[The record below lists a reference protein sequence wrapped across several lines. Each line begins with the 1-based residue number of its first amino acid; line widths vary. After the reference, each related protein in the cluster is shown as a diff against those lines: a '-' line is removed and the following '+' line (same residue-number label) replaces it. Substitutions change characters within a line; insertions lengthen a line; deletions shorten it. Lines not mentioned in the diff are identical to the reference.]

1 MDGKVIK
8 LSLHLELI
16 FGIVGICYLE
26 REEVMGQI
34 LLILSLQLVYVP
46 VLTLRT
52 IMLVKGR
59 TVIAGALGTVE
70 TLIYIFALGV
80 VFRDLTTLGMV
91 VYAIGFGL
99 GILIGGFIER
109 KLAIGYNMIQVHTQE
124 FPAELIQVIRDN
136 GFGVTHYQGQGRDG
150 IRYRL
155 DVLAAR
161 TRMKVL
167 RNLVEE
173 YEPKAFLV
181 AFDSVDFKG
190 GYMLK
195 GLKRL

>member
-1 MDGKVIK
+1 MQ
-8 LSLHLELI
+8 LI
-16 FGIVGICYLE
+16 
-26 REEVMGQI
+26 
-34 LLILSLQLVYVP
+34 YVP

-59 TVIAGALGTVE
+59 TVIAGVFGTVE

-91 VYAIGFGL
+91 VYALGFGL
-99 GILIGGFIER
+99 GILIGGFVER

-150 IRYRL
+150 VRYRL

-161 TRMKVL
+161 TKVL
-167 RNLVEE
+167 RGLVEE

-195 GLKRL
+195 GLKRQK

>member
-1 MDGKVIK
+1 
-8 LSLHLELI
+8 
-16 FGIVGICYLE
+16 
-26 REEVMGQI
+26 MGQI
-34 LLILSLQLVYVP
+34 FLILLLQLIYVP
-46 VLTLRT
+46 VLTHRT

-59 TVIAGALGTVE
+59 TVIAGVFGTVE

-91 VYAIGFGL
+91 VYALGFGL
-99 GILIGGFIER
+99 GILIGGFVER

-150 IRYRL
+150 VRYRL

-167 RNLVEE
+167 RGLVEE

-195 GLKRL
+195 GLKRQK